1 MNDNARNSQMSLT
14 GPFRQV
20 PDKKKDKEVEQ
31 NLSPGLTLTHTLTQM
46 AQASIVVTKINYS
59 HH

>member
-1 MNDNARNSQMSLT
+1 MSLT

-20 PDKKKDKEVEQ
+20 PDKKKDKEAEQ
-31 NLSPGLTLTHTLTQM
+31 NLSPGLTHTRTRTHTQM